1 MKIVCIIHI
10 FSTQVKPSGIFFVNI
25 ERGNWTG
32 LQGTEEAIA
41 NNATETKIEL
51 KTWSTVFKERLNFSK
66 INAT

>member
-1 MKIVCIIHI
+1 
-10 FSTQVKPSGIFFVNI
+10 VNI

-51 KTWSTVFKERLNFSK
+51 KTLSTVFKERLNFSK